1 MPRGPVL
8 ISGFPNMRNVSK
20 LVAECLVKDLGAKPR
35 KVATSEHLADA
46 PPRIVIEDGI
56 GRLVQYGFYEASVD
70 GTELVVVTGD
80 SQPST
85 SDGYFALAQEILAE
99 AQALQVRRIFTVG
112 SYGVPW
118 EPKEPRVLAVANDR
132 ELLKEVLDKDVKKCE
147 DGGPITG
154 LEAIL
159 PALAQTRSIPSALF
173 MVETRWEPGTYLL
186 PDPRAAR
193 AGVLALGRVLGVGLD
208 GGWLQTLPRVAAA
221 REAARE
227 KEDEG
232 EKEKEEIPGYR

>member
-1 MPRGPVL
+1 MPKGPVL
-8 ISGFPNMRNVSK
+8 VSGFPNMRNVSK
-20 LVAECLVKDLGAKPR
+20 LVAECLIKDLSAKPR
-35 KVATSEHLADA
+35 KVIPSEHLADA

-56 GRLVQYGFYEASVD
+56 GRLVQYGFYEAKAN
-70 GTELVVVTGD
+70 GTDLVIVTGD

-85 SDGYFALAQEILAE
+85 SEGYFALAQEILTE
-99 AQALQVRRIFTVG
+99 AQALKVQRIFTVG

-118 EPKEPRVLAVANDR
+118 EPKEPRVLGLANDKD
-132 ELLKEVLDKDVKKCE
+132 LLKEVLDKGVNKCD

-159 PALAQTRSIPSALF
+159 PALAQARAIPSALL

-193 AGVLALGRVLGVGLD
+193 AGVLALGRILGAGLE
-208 GGWLQTLPRVAAA
+208 GKWLQSLPKMAVIQDKE
-221 REAARE
+221 EAQE
-227 KEDEG
+227 

>member
-1 MPRGPVL
+1 MPKSPVL

-20 LVAECLVKDLGAKPR
+20 LVAECIVKDLGAKAR
-35 KVATSEHLADA
+35 KVIPSEHLADA
-46 PPRIVIEDGI
+46 PPRIVIEEGI
-56 GRLVQYGFYEASVD
+56 GRLVQYGFYEAKAN
-70 GTELVVVTGD
+70 GTDLVIVTGD

-85 SDGYFALAQEILAE
+85 SEGYFAIAQEILAE
-99 AQALQVRRIFTVG
+99 AQALNVSRIFTVG

-118 EPKEPRVLAVANDR
+118 EPKEPRVLAVANDKD
-132 ELLKEVLDKDVKKCE
+132 LLKEVLAKGVNKCE

-154 LEAIL
+154 LEAVL
-159 PALAQTRSIPSALF
+159 PALAETRGIPSALL

-193 AGVLALGRVLGVGLD
+193 AGVLALGRILGAGFE
-208 GGWLQTLPRVAAA
+208 GKWLESLPKVAVVQD
-221 REAARE
+221 
-227 KEDEG
+227 KEEPE

>member
-1 MPRGPVL
+1 MAKNGPVL

-20 LVAECLVKDLGAKPR
+20 LVAECIVKDLSAKPR
-35 KVATSEHLADA
+35 KVVPSEHLADA
-46 PPRIVIEDGI
+46 PPRIVIEEGI
-56 GRLVQYGFYEASVD
+56 GRLVQYGFYEARLD
-70 GTELVVVTGD
+70 GTEIVVVTGD

-99 AQALQVRRIFTVG
+99 AQSLGVRRIFTVG

-118 EPKEPRVLAVANDR
+118 EPKEPKVLAVANDPD
-132 ELLKEVLDKDVKKCE
+132 LLKDVLDKGIKKCE

-159 PALAQTRSIPSALF
+159 PALAQARAIPSALL

-193 AGVLALGRVLGVGLD
+193 AGVLALGRILGVGLE
-208 GGWLQTLPRVAAA
+208 GKWLESIPKVAVVH
-221 REAARE
+221 E
-227 KEDEG
+227 KEEAE
-232 EKEKEEIPGYR
+232 EKEREEIPGYR